1 MSAETGEDVTIPPAF
16 AEGSETT
23 PKAPKAKSKAKP
35 KAKRKTKSKAKTKAV
50 DGEVTGVVTK
60 KGRGKIFTGSGMN
73 NFYDW
78 KDEISLPVKTA
89 EALEAKGWFEIND

>member
-23 PKAPKAKSKAKP
+23 TKAPKAKS
-35 KAKRKTKSKAKTKAV
+35 KAKRKTKSKAKPKAV

-73 NFYDW
+73 NFYDL
-78 KDEISLPVKTA
+78 SL
-89 EALEAKGWFEIND
+89 IHI

>member
-1 MSAETGEDVTIPPAF
+1 MPAETGEDVTIPPAF

-23 PKAPKAKSKAKP
+23 EEAPKPKAKTKRKTKAKP
-35 KAKRKTKSKAKTKAV
+35 KPKAK
-50 DGEVTGVVTK
+50 DGKVTGVVTK

-78 KDEISLPVKTA
+78 KDEISLPVETA